1 MTDATPP
8 KRASFTIGGGNANDD
23 ADSPRRRDPDL
34 RLTQLDGD
42 GDAAADGDE
51 EEDSWTRYASGEQ
64 TPNISEAAEKIRRS
78 LDLAHMKPKE
88 IRQQWG
94 DADVKKDQKPFP
106 FKLVEKAGK
115 PAIQVKV
122 RSKERVFTPEEISAM
137 VLGKMKET
145 AVAYLGHTV
154 THAVVTVP
162 AYFND
167 AQRQATKDGAN

>member
-1 MTDATPP
+1 ATPP

-78 LDLAHMKPKE
+78 LDLAHMTPKE
-88 IRQQWG
+88 IRQQVAAKNQAAQKPENTIFDAKRLIGRKWG
-94 DADVKKDQKPFP
+94 DTDVKKDQKPFP

-122 RSKERVFTPEEISAM
+122 RS
-137 VLGKMKET
+137 
-145 AVAYLGHTV
+145 
-154 THAVVTVP
+154 
-162 AYFND
+162 
-167 AQRQATKDGAN
+167 

>member
-88 IRQQWG
+88 IRQQV
-94 DADVKKDQKPFP
+94 APRTRQHKNRRTQY
-106 FKLVEKAGK
+106 
-115 PAIQVKV
+115 
-122 RSKERVFTPEEISAM
+122 STPS
-137 VLGKMKET
+137 VSS
-145 AVAYLGHTV
+145 VASG
-154 THAVVTVP
+154 
-162 AYFND
+162 
-167 AQRQATKDGAN
+167 ATRT